1 MPEPEATLR
10 DTLVSDGTLDE
21 KPIEKLEE
29 KPVTLS
35 PNLDAAEIGQIL
47 LDSGYSKDQL
57 NALMEAPKALAAIRN
72 QIETD
77 PTEFVKMLQRTDPAL
92 GNRFLE
98 SMSDTYL
105 EQNKHLLDK
114 GKDSGKPSGD
124 AQNNDLLREMQ
135 ALREKVAASETREQR
150 RETAIAFAAAQKRYD
165 SRVDDLL
172 GQKDI
177 KELNLT
183 KAETKAIRARLGA
196 ELSSDQNVVQRISN
210 GNFVDIPRTMK
221 GILDEWAGDRK
232 AASESEKTARER
244 AEGRG
249 FAEFESGPSE
259 YFKPAADTFDSWDKT
274 EDALAKALERSAR

>member
-1 MPEPEATLR
+1 MATDATLR
-10 DTLVSDGTLDE
+10 DTLVSDATT
-21 KPIEKLEE
+21 EE
-29 KPVTLS
+29 KPVEKTEEKTVAVN

-77 PTEFVKMLQRTDPAL
+77 PQEFVRMLQRTDPAV
-92 GNRFLE
+92 GNKFLE
-98 SMSDTYL
+98 SVSDTFL

-124 AQNNDLLREMQ
+124 SQTNDLVRELQ

-150 RETAIAFAAAQKRYD
+150 RESAIAFAAAQKRYD

-177 KELNLT
+177 QELKLT

-196 ELSSDQNVVQRISN
+196 ELSSDQNIVQRISN

-221 GILDEWAGDRK
+221 GILDEWAVDRK

-244 AEGRG
+244 AQGRG
-249 FAEFESGPSE
+249 FAEFDAGPSE
-259 YFKPAADTFDSWDKT
+259 YFKPPAGASDSWEAT

>member
-1 MPEPEATLR
+1 MATDATLR
-10 DTLVSDGTLDE
+10 DTLVTDVTPE
-21 KPIEKLEE
+21 PAKPAEAAA
-29 KPVTLS
+29 PVLS

-57 NALMEAPKALAAIRN
+57 NALMEAPKALAAIKN

-77 PTEFVKMLQRTDPAL
+77 PTEFVKMLQRTDPAV

-98 SMSDTYL
+98 SVSDTFL

-114 GKDSGKPSGD
+114 GKDGGKPAGD
-124 AQNNDLLREMQ
+124 AATNDLVREMQ
-135 ALREKVAASETREQR
+135 ALREKVAASESREQR
-150 RETAIAFAAAQKRYD
+150 RESAIALAAAQKRYD

-177 KELNLT
+177 QELKLT
-183 KAETKAIRARLGA
+183 KSETKAIRARLGA
-196 ELSSDQNVVQRISN
+196 ELASDPNMVQRISN

-232 AASESEKTARER
+232 AASDSEKTARER

-259 YFKPAADTFDSWDKT
+259 YFKPPAGASDSWDAT